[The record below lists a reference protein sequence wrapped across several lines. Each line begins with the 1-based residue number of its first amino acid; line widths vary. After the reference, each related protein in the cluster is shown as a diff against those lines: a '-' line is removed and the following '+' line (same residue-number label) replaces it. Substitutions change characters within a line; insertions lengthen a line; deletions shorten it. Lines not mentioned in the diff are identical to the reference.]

1 MTPAGTS
8 NELDNQNGWEENTHT
23 HTVDALFVGYYLYF
37 SQIPFFEV
45 VILRAVLYLFLYI
58 VGVRA
63 RRTIF
68 VELGGNEFSGQGT

>member
-1 MTPAGTS
+1 M
-8 NELDNQNGWEENTHT
+8 
-23 HTVDALFVGYYLYF
+23 DALFVGYYLYF
-37 SQIPFFEV
+37 SQLPFFEV

-68 VELGGNEFSGQGT
+68 VELGGIEISGQGT